1 MKYQRCTQCVMDT
14 SEPKITF
21 DKNGIC
27 NHCHKFQTRTKTEL
41 FSKKRRDLLLKRIKA
56 KKKGKYDCII
66 GVSGG
71 VDSTFLAYLVKEKFK
86 LNPLAVHLDNGWN
99 SELAVSNIH
108 KTLTK
113 LKIDLHTEVIDWDEF
128 RDLQIAFLK
137 SSIADSEVPS
147 DHAITA
153 TLYRTAARFNI
164 SFILNGGN
172 VATEGIL
179 PESWVWSHL
188 DFDIIKDIHK
198 KFGNKKL
205 KTFPTLSL
213 PRLAYYMF
221 FRKIRNIPLLNYLD
235 FNKQEAKKII
245 TEKLGWEDYG
255 GKHFESIYTRFF
267 QAYILPKK
275 FNIDKRLPHL
285 STLIL

>member
-113 LKIDLHTEVIDWDEF
+113 LKIDL
-128 RDLQIAFLK
+128 QIGRAH
-137 SSIADSEVPS
+137 V
-147 DHAITA
+147 
-153 TLYRTAARFNI
+153 
-164 SFILNGGN
+164 
-172 VATEGIL
+172 
-179 PESWVWSHL
+179 
-188 DFDIIKDIHK
+188 
-198 KFGNKKL
+198 
-205 KTFPTLSL
+205 
-213 PRLAYYMF
+213 
-221 FRKIRNIPLLNYLD
+221 
-235 FNKQEAKKII
+235 
-245 TEKLGWEDYG
+245 
-255 GKHFESIYTRFF
+255 
-267 QAYILPKK
+267 
-275 FNIDKRLPHL
+275 
-285 STLIL
+285 